1 MLGNFYS
8 LDGNLEHDENF
19 KNRAF
24 YYGDGVFETIS
35 FFNGNLLFLNKH
47 FHRLQEA
54 CHAIKINFPPFSLQE
69 LASICFDLLTINKI
83 SNSARIRIQVFRK
96 GSLGFTPQNIDSHYL
111 IEVIQ
116 SDSIFQPKEEGIKV
130 AIYDENKLHFT
141 TWSPFKTC
149 NALHYILA
157 SKYAKVWGFDDAFLV
172 DSQNNLVELTSSNL
186 FFVQN
191 NKLNTPPINSGCVE
205 GIMRSIVIHSAKNIG
220 IPIIEN
226 SLKFNE
232 LNSVTEIF
240 STNVVKG
247 IQPIRSIKGF
257 SSTFTTEHN
266 YMTKALWEYIK
277 DHLNQF

>member
-8 LDGNLEHDENF
+8 IDGNLEHDENF

-35 FFNGNLLFLNKH
+35 FLNGNLLFLNKH

-54 CHAIKINFPPFSLQE
+54 CHSVKINFPSFSLQE

-83 SNSARIRIQVFRK
+83 VDTARIRIQVFRK
-96 GSLGFTPQNIDSHYL
+96 GSLGYSPQTHESQYL
-111 IEVIQ
+111 IEVFH
-116 SDSIFQPKEEGIKV
+116 SNTIFQPKEEGIKV
-130 AIYDENKLHFT
+130 AIYEENKLHFT

-149 NALHYILA
+149 NSLHYILA
-157 SKYAKVWGFDDAFLV
+157 SNYAKVWGFEDAFLV

-191 NKLNTPPINSGCVE
+191 NQLFTPPINSGCVE
-205 GIMRSIVIHSAKNIG
+205 GIMRSIVIHSAKSIG
-220 IPIIEN
+220 IPILEK

-240 STNVVKG
+240 ATNVVRG
-247 IQPIRSIKGF
+247 LQPIRSIKGF
-257 SSTFTTEHN
+257 TSTFTTEHN
-266 YMTKALWEYIK
+266 YMTKTLWEYIK
-277 DHLNQF
+277 DHLSHF